1 MPITSNQQIIEEL
14 DSLRIAIADVRR
26 EVRVLANLAGVE
38 EEWAAELLRLEDED
52 KTRQAL
58 IREFIER
65 MEDREDTER

>member
-52 KTRQAL
+52 KPRQAL